1 MSGVQRLCDQA
12 VFFQDPAVYRHSGPR
27 SAWPGAGRLV
37 LSLQPHD
44 GGVRSGVDEL
54 VVQTK
59 KMDDSAFC
67 VRDRCR
73 PVALVF
79 GRALSDGCAGRYFGG
94 LRVKLADVSGAESGG
109 RETLG
114 RDRRI
119 SFLFLI
125 KCNF

>member
-1 MSGVQRLCDQA
+1 M
-12 VFFQDPAVYRHSGPR
+12 
-27 SAWPGAGRLV
+27 
-37 LSLQPHD
+37 
-44 GGVRSGVDEL
+44 
-54 VVQTK
+54 VQTE

-125 KCNF
+125 KCNC